1 MKVILV
7 NFKVLEVKTGNTTP
21 SQSEGATYLLKLWFQ
36 EKFHSRFSVFGI
48 ITFYFMT
55 NVIISFNNSQFQEF
69 LVFWFLS
76 FVFLTNWMSRFQESN
91 SLIRNS
97 QFLNFSYLGILEFAM
112 NVGFSQNGFSANKIP
127 SFQIPSFVIPTK
139 TFLVLSFPV
148 SCVNRYHVVQLPVQK
163 YDKVLLVEN
172 DTKKAQ
178 IRDRN
183 ADTSF

>member
-1 MKVILV
+1 MLAQTLV
-7 NFKVLEVKTGNTTP
+7 LGKI
-21 SQSEGATYLLKLWFQ
+21 S
-36 EKFHSRFSVFGI
+36 FSVLSFWYYHI
-48 ITFYFMT
+48 LFYT
-55 NVIISFNNSQFQEF
+55 KCDYQIKNSKFQEF

-97 QFLNFSYLGILEFAM
+97 QFLNFSYLGILEFVM

-148 SCVNRYHVVQLPVQK
+148 SCVNQIP
-163 YDKVLLVEN
+163 LLKSELLLASTAAKNLLSHTIQQETLVDFWSPEV
-172 DTKKAQ
+172 A
-178 IRDRN
+178 
-183 ADTSF
+183 AMSFDFSKIL

>member
-1 MKVILV
+1 MLAQTLV
-7 NFKVLEVKTGNTTP
+7 LGKI
-21 SQSEGATYLLKLWFQ
+21 S
-36 EKFHSRFSVFGI
+36 FSVLSFWYYHI
-48 ITFYFMT
+48 LFYT
-55 NVIISFNNSQFQEF
+55 KCDYQIKNSKFQEF

-148 SCVNRYHVVQLPVQK
+148 SCVNRTFK
-163 YDKVLLVEN
+163 AYDKKYNCRWGHKLNVSGHNKLATPDDIL
-172 DTKKAQ
+172 
-178 IRDRN
+178 II
-183 ADTSF
+183 SFSRIIHMKDKLIMGF

>member
-1 MKVILV
+1 MLAQTLDLGKI
-7 NFKVLEVKTGNTTP
+7 
-21 SQSEGATYLLKLWFQ
+21 S
-36 EKFHSRFSVFGI
+36 FSVLSFWYYHI
-48 ITFYFMT
+48 LFYT
-55 NVIISFNNSQFQEF
+55 KCDYQIKNSKFQEF

-127 SFQIPSFVIPTK
+127 SFQNPSFVIPIK

-148 SCVNRYHVVQLPVQK
+148 SCVNLPVIVACLLKKSAPQYKLFFVICSTYQLPVNIQCF
-163 YDKVLLVEN
+163 V
-172 DTKKAQ
+172 
-178 IRDRN
+178 
-183 ADTSF
+183 

>member
-1 MKVILV
+1 MLAQTLDLGKI
-7 NFKVLEVKTGNTTP
+7 
-21 SQSEGATYLLKLWFQ
+21 S
-36 EKFHSRFSVFGI
+36 FSVLSFWYYHI
-48 ITFYFMT
+48 LFYT
-55 NVIISFNNSQFQEF
+55 KCDYQIKNSKFQEF

-127 SFQIPSFVIPTK
+127 SFQNPSFVIPIK

-148 SCVNRYHVVQLPVQK
+148 SCVNPPNKIR
-163 YDKVLLVEN
+163 KVSNFDNCLAEM
-172 DTKKAQ
+172 TMSRSGSSRCRGEFSSGHATP
-178 IRDRN
+178 I
-183 ADTSF
+183 

>member
-1 MKVILV
+1 MLAQTLV
-7 NFKVLEVKTGNTTP
+7 LGKI
-21 SQSEGATYLLKLWFQ
+21 S
-36 EKFHSRFSVFGI
+36 FSVLSFWYYHI
-48 ITFYFMT
+48 LFYT
-55 NVIISFNNSQFQEF
+55 KCDYQIKNSKFQEF

-97 QFLNFSYLGILEFAM
+97 QFLNFSYLGILEIAM

-148 SCVNRYHVVQLPVQK
+148 SCVNRSKIGCYVTVYRRGTDVFKFLFKIDPLDNHFNCFYNRMAK
-163 YDKVLLVEN
+163 
-172 DTKKAQ
+172 
-178 IRDRN
+178 I
-183 ADTSF
+183 

>member
-1 MKVILV
+1 MITWKCSCAFHITL
-7 NFKVLEVKTGNTTP
+7 FKKTSNWHG
-21 SQSEGATYLLKLWFQ
+21 
-36 EKFHSRFSVFGI
+36 FSHESLSWLMLSICKNQKSSFAWQ
-48 ITFYFMT
+48 
-55 NVIISFNNSQFQEF
+55 ISC
-69 LVFWFLS
+69 
-76 FVFLTNWMSRFQESN
+76 

>member
-1 MKVILV
+1 MLAQTLDLGKI
-7 NFKVLEVKTGNTTP
+7 
-21 SQSEGATYLLKLWFQ
+21 S
-36 EKFHSRFSVFGI
+36 FSVLSFWYYHI
-48 ITFYFMT
+48 LFYT
-55 NVIISFNNSQFQEF
+55 KCDYQIKNSQFQEF

-127 SFQIPSFVIPTK
+127 SFQIPSFVTPTK

-148 SCVNRYHVVQLPVQK
+148 SCVNQMAQHARLLALLMAK
-163 YDKVLLVEN
+163 IKGKSKGFCNMVLGQCIGLQHIQRSMSQVKN
-172 DTKKAQ
+172 CGLWT
-178 IRDRN
+178 
-183 ADTSF
+183 

>member
-1 MKVILV
+1 MLAQTLV
-7 NFKVLEVKTGNTTP
+7 LGKI
-21 SQSEGATYLLKLWFQ
+21 S
-36 EKFHSRFSVFGI
+36 FSVLSFWYYHI
-48 ITFYFMT
+48 LFYT
-55 NVIISFNNSQFQEF
+55 KCDYQIKNSKFQEF

-139 TFLVLSFPV
+139 SFLVLSFPV
-148 SCVNRYHVVQLPVQK
+148 SCVNRVYDTLKNENGLLGSGSVQAVPLHALRASRRFS
-163 YDKVLLVEN
+163 VLSRP
-172 DTKKAQ
+172 
-178 IRDRN
+178 I
-183 ADTSF
+183 

>member
-1 MKVILV
+1 MLAQTLV
-7 NFKVLEVKTGNTTP
+7 LGKI
-21 SQSEGATYLLKLWFQ
+21 S
-36 EKFHSRFSVFGI
+36 FSVLSFWYYHI
-48 ITFYFMT
+48 LFYT
-55 NVIISFNNSQFQEF
+55 KCDYQIKNSKFQEF

-127 SFQIPSFVIPTK
+127 SFQIPSFVTPTK

-148 SCVNRYHVVQLPVQK
+148 SCVNRHLWLCHCLLLFSPQPESILQSRKTEIDQVVQHL
-163 YDKVLLVEN
+163 
-172 DTKKAQ
+172 
-178 IRDRN
+178 
-183 ADTSF
+183 

>member
-1 MKVILV
+1 MLAQTLV
-7 NFKVLEVKTGNTTP
+7 LGKI
-21 SQSEGATYLLKLWFQ
+21 S
-36 EKFHSRFSVFGI
+36 FSVLSFWYYHI
-48 ITFYFMT
+48 LFYT
-55 NVIISFNNSQFQEF
+55 KCDYQIKNSKFQEF

-127 SFQIPSFVIPTK
+127 SFQIPSFVTPTK

-148 SCVNRYHVVQLPVQK
+148 SCVNRLNMTNERVGSYPSPICHLS
-163 YDKVLLVEN
+163 
-172 DTKKAQ
+172 A
-178 IRDRN
+178 
-183 ADTSF
+183 

>member
-1 MKVILV
+1 MVFHFGLDFHVSLDKYVSCISGETDNLCSQKKYENIVLSFGYYHIL
-7 NFKVLEVKTGNTTP
+7 
-21 SQSEGATYLLKLWFQ
+21 
-36 EKFHSRFSVFGI
+36 
-48 ITFYFMT
+48 FYT
-55 NVIISFNNSQFQEF
+55 KCDYQIKNSQFQEF

-97 QFLNFSYLGILEFAM
+97 QFLSFSYLGILEFAM

-148 SCVNRYHVVQLPVQK
+148 SCVNRFK
-163 YDKVLLVEN
+163 N
-172 DTKKAQ
+172 G
-178 IRDRN
+178 
-183 ADTSF
+183 

>member
-21 SQSEGATYLLKLWFQ
+21 SQSKGAKCLLKLWFQ
-36 EKFHSRFSVFGI
+36 EKISFSVLSFWYYHI
-48 ITFYFMT
+48 LFYT
-55 NVIISFNNSQFQEF
+55 KCDYQIKNSKFQEF

-127 SFQIPSFVIPTK
+127 SFQIPSFVTPTK

-148 SCVNRYHVVQLPVQK
+148 SCVNRFIWWLCCKFPV
-163 YDKVLLVEN
+163 
-172 DTKKAQ
+172 
-178 IRDRN
+178 
-183 ADTSF
+183 S

>member
-1 MKVILV
+1 MLAQTLV
-7 NFKVLEVKTGNTTP
+7 LGKI
-21 SQSEGATYLLKLWFQ
+21 S
-36 EKFHSRFSVFGI
+36 FSVLSFWYYHI
-48 ITFYFMT
+48 LFYT
-55 NVIISFNNSQFQEF
+55 KCDYQIKNSQFQEF

-127 SFQIPSFVIPTK
+127 SFQIPSFVTPTK

-148 SCVNRYHVVQLPVQK
+148 SCVNHVKNGNLAYNAYPGYCSCQK
-163 YDKVLLVEN
+163 KIHIGVCLVMLVLQSAEIETV
-172 DTKKAQ
+172 
-178 IRDRN
+178 
-183 ADTSF
+183 F